1 MQIILLCLIKSFL
14 SNIAKT
20 SSVAGILQFTN
31 PESEKNLMKFCMQ
44 ELNLSDANN
53 IKLSANLESE
63 LLAIWPLLMNIK
75 EANSQTFLPTDVSA
89 IMLDILNIRKEI
101 FWNAPERFLKDY
113 YPWNDYSSKPQPS
126 NQLHDHPTSC
136 FPTLP
141 FKICQCNV
149 LGWLLLW
156 I

>member
-1 MQIILLCLIKSFL
+1 MKIILLCLIKSFL

-75 EANSQTFLPTDVSA
+75 EANSQTFLPTDVST
-89 IMLDILNIRKEI
+89 IMLVVQKRTIHKNNRLITAYEQM
-101 FWNAPERFLKDY
+101 RFLF
-113 YPWNDYSSKPQPS
+113 S
-126 NQLHDHPTSC
+126 
-136 FPTLP
+136 
-141 FKICQCNV
+141 
-149 LGWLLLW
+149 
-156 I
+156 